1 MHSVEADDE
10 RSVSQALL
18 LEQIEW
24 MRLITD
30 NVAADILYLDT
41 EQRYLF
47 VNKGIEELL
56 GLSRKDIIGKRIGE
70 VLDPPDYEHIR
81 PHIEATL
88 NGEEVNFEQ
97 ERTWSD
103 GSRRHFQ
110 TSYRPHFDS
119 AGHVVGCF
127 IMLVDITRRVLAE
140 IELQRNIR
148 APNLLQ
154 DIAVAAKDAT
164 SPEEAIQVCL
174 DAVCAATGWPNR
186 PCPDA
191 RQRKLRGNRVD
202 KDLAHRRA
210 RAI

>member
-1 MHSVEADDE
+1 
-10 RSVSQALL
+10 
-18 LEQIEW
+18 
-24 MRLITD
+24 
-30 NVAADILYLDT
+30 
-41 EQRYLF
+41 
-47 VNKGIEELL
+47 
-56 GLSRKDIIGKRIGE
+56 
-70 VLDPPDYEHIR
+70 
-81 PHIEATL
+81 
-88 NGEEVNFEQ
+88 
-97 ERTWSD
+97 
-103 GSRRHFQ
+103 
-110 TSYRPHFDS
+110 
-119 AGHVVGCF
+119 
-127 IMLVDITRRVLAE
+127 MLVDITRRVLAE

-186 PCPDA
+186 PCTDA